1 MTSTTGFI
9 LASAL
14 LVLVVLGILLPP
26 LWRTPKPAKTVNRG
40 EANLD
45 IFRDQMR
52 ELERDHDEGILTD
65 ADLKQ
70 AKSELQRRLLDEVHP
85 ETVPQAKS
93 GGRQTALALLIA
105 LPLAATAGYLI
116 LGNPQALDPTQ
127 TQTQTQTQIGPQQIE
142 AMLGKLVE
150 KLKQNPDDTKGWVML
165 ARSYKVLG
173 RFSESAEA
181 YSHGGALVDAD
192 PSLLADYA
200 EVLAQANGGSLAG
213 QPDKL
218 LSRALEIDPNEPQ
231 ALFLAGAA
239 ASERRDFS
247 AVARYWERLLQ
258 QLEPGSEE
266 AQSLELAVAKA
277 REIDAQSGGKPPGIT
292 TTGPNAIPAESISGV
307 VTISSKIAAQA
318 KPGDLL
324 FVFARAEEGS
334 RMPLAVV
341 RAQLADLPLK
351 FRFDDSMALPGG
363 KKISGFKTVS
373 VEARVAKAGK
383 AQSSSG
389 DLFGSIK
396 GVKPGSKN
404 IKLVIDQIQP

>member
-1 MTSTTGFI
+1 MCI
-9 LASAL
+9 
-14 LVLVVLGILLPP
+14 
-26 LWRTPKPAKTVNRG
+26 
-40 EANLD
+40 
-45 IFRDQMR
+45 RDS
-52 ELERDHDEGILTD
+52 DEGILTD

-70 AKSELQRRLLDEVHP
+70 VKSELQRRLLDEVHP

-218 LSRALEIDPNEPQ
+218 LSRALEIDPN
-231 ALFLAGAA
+231 
-239 ASERRDFS
+239 
-247 AVARYWERLLQ
+247 AVSYTHLDVYKRQE
-258 QLEPGSEE
+258 
-266 AQSLELAVAKA
+266 
-277 REIDAQSGGKPPGIT
+277 D
-292 TTGPNAIPAESISGV
+292 ES
-307 VTISSKIAAQA
+307 
-318 KPGDLL
+318 
-324 FVFARAEEGS
+324 
-334 RMPLAVV
+334 
-341 RAQLADLPLK
+341 
-351 FRFDDSMALPGG
+351 
-363 KKISGFKTVS
+363 
-373 VEARVAKAGK
+373 
-383 AQSSSG
+383 
-389 DLFGSIK
+389 
-396 GVKPGSKN
+396 
-404 IKLVIDQIQP
+404 

>member
-116 LGNPQALDPTQ
+116 LGNPQALDP

>member
-200 EVLAQANGGSLAG
+200 EVLAHANGGSFAG

>member
-1 MTSTTGFI
+1 
-9 LASAL
+9 
-14 LVLVVLGILLPP
+14 
-26 LWRTPKPAKTVNRG
+26 
-40 EANLD
+40 
-45 IFRDQMR
+45 
-52 ELERDHDEGILTD
+52 
-65 ADLKQ
+65 
-70 AKSELQRRLLDEVHP
+70 
-85 ETVPQAKS
+85 
-93 GGRQTALALLIA
+93 
-105 LPLAATAGYLI
+105 
-116 LGNPQALDPTQ
+116 
-127 TQTQTQTQIGPQQIE
+127 
-142 AMLGKLVE
+142 
-150 KLKQNPDDTKGWVML
+150 ML

>member
-85 ETVPQAKS
+85 ETVPQAMS

>member
-1 MTSTTGFI
+1 MTSMTGFI

-14 LVLVVLGILLPP
+14 LVLVVLAILLPP
-26 LWRTPKPAKTVNRG
+26 LWRTPKAAATVNQG
-40 EANLD
+40 DANLD

-52 ELERDHDEGILTD
+52 ELEHDRNEGILSE
-65 ADLKQ
+65 ADLTQ
-70 AKSELQRRLLDEVHP
+70 AKSELQRRLLDEVQP
-85 ETVPQAKS
+85 ETVPQARS
-93 GGRQTALALLIA
+93 GGRLTALALLIA
-105 LPLAATAGYLI
+105 IPLAAGAGYLI
-116 LGNPQALDPTQ
+116 LGNPQALDPVQ
-127 TQTQTQTQIGPQQIE
+127 TQTRIGPQQIE
-142 AMLGKLVE
+142 AMLVKLVE
-150 KLKQNPDDTKGWVML
+150 KLKKNPDDAKGWVML

-173 RFSESAEA
+173 RFAESAEA
-181 YSHGGALVDAD
+181 YSHGSALVDRD

-200 EVLAQANGGSLAG
+200 EVLAQANGGSFAG

-218 LSRALEIDPNEPQ
+218 LAHALEIDPNEPQ

-247 AVARYWERLLQ
+247 AVARYWESLLL

-266 AQSLELAVAKA
+266 AQSLALAVAKA
-277 REIDAQSGGKPPGIT
+277 REIDAQSGGKPPGKT
-292 TTGPNAIPAESISGV
+292 TAGANAISAESISGV
-307 VTISSKIAAQA
+307 VTISGNIAAQA

-363 KKISGFKTVS
+363 KKISAFKTVS
-373 VEARVAKAGK
+373 IEARVAKAGK

-389 DLFGSIK
+389 DLFGSVRGI
-396 GVKPGSKN
+396 KPGSKN
-404 IKLVIDQIQP
+404 VKLVIDQVQP

>member
-14 LVLVVLGILLPP
+14 LVLVVLAILLLP
-26 LWRTPKPAKTVNRG
+26 LWRTSKPANTVNRS

-52 ELERDHDEGILTD
+52 ELERDHNEGILTD
-65 ADLKQ
+65 ADLEQ
-70 AKSELQRRLLDEVHP
+70 AKTELQRRLLDEVQP
-85 ETVPQAKS
+85 ETVQQPKG

-105 LPLAATAGYLI
+105 IPLAATAGYLI
-116 LGNPQALDPTQ
+116 LGNPQALEPIQAQ
-127 TQTQTQTQIGPQQIE
+127 TRIGPQQIE
-142 AMLGKLVE
+142 AMLGKLVAR
-150 KLKQNPDDTKGWVML
+150 LKANPDDAKGWVML

-173 RFSESAEA
+173 RFAESAEA
-181 YSHGGALVDAD
+181 YSQGGTLVETD
-192 PSLLADYA
+192 PSLLADHA
-200 EVLAQANGGSLAG
+200 EVLAQANGGSFAG
-213 QPDKL
+213 QPDTL
-218 LSRALEIDPNEPQ
+218 LARALEIDPNEPQ

-266 AQSLELAVAKA
+266 AQSLALAVAKA
-277 REIDAQSGGKPPGIT
+277 REIDAQSGGKPPGKT
-292 TTGPNAIPAESISGV
+292 TAGPNAISAESISGV
-307 VTISSKIAAQA
+307 VTISGKLAAQA

-334 RMPLAVV
+334 RMPLAVM

>member
-213 QPDKL
+213 QPNKL

>member
-70 AKSELQRRLLDEVHP
+70 ARSELQRRLLDEVHP

-181 YSHGGALVDAD
+181 YSHGGTLVDAD

>member
-363 KKISGFKTVS
+363 KKISGFRTVS

>member
-70 AKSELQRRLLDEVHP
+70 ARSELQRRLLDEVHP

-213 QPDKL
+213 QPNKL

>member
-14 LVLVVLGILLPP
+14 LVLVVLGILLLP